1 MGSESDFIDVCRAV
15 TKSQGRGFSPATMSV
30 SPRYSYRKQKNN
42 RAKRTSK
49 STIPLLLIAYTRLLE
64 ILVTALMYVM
74 KLLTGK
80 MIIVT
85 SCLNK
90 MCGAAGSLHKT

>member
-1 MGSESDFIDVCRAV
+1 MYAGLSLRA
-15 TKSQGRGFSPATMSV
+15 KGQGFSPATMSV
-30 SPRYSYRKQKNN
+30 SPSYSYRKQKEN

-49 STIPLLLIAYTRLLE
+49 TTIIPLLLIAYTWLLE
-64 ILVTALMYVM
+64 ILATALMYVM

-85 SCLNK
+85 SCLNNT
-90 MCGAAGSLHKT
+90 CCAAGT

>member
-1 MGSESDFIDVCRAV
+1 MTVLFVKDMTLI
-15 TKSQGRGFSPATMSV
+15 
-30 SPRYSYRKQKNN
+30 NN
-42 RAKRTSK
+42 HYNGIR
-49 STIPLLLIAYTRLLE
+49 IRLYGC
-64 ILVTALMYVM
+64 YVM

-90 MCGAAGSLHKT
+90 MCCAAGSLHKS